1 MVAINPVQKENTA
14 GNLAAT
20 TLNGTLWS
28 YASFFSGKLLVFI
41 STIILAR
48 LLTQDDFGVMS
59 YALVVMSFLDILS
72 DFGIG
77 QAVIYY
83 KEDGNTPDTAFWLGL
98 IISMIMLGITWI
110 TAPLAG
116 QFFNDPR
123 AVMATRALAL
133 TFPVNALG
141 NVHNMLLRKRFNF
154 GRKFIP
160 EFVKALFKG
169 VFSIVLALLGFGF
182 WSLVVGQILGSV
194 AAAVA
199 FWIVTPWRPSFHFI
213 KESARKLLRYGSS
226 LVAVDVFS
234 IIYSNADY
242 LLIGRFMGSVA
253 LGVYTVAFRIPD
265 LVINQMCNVISQ
277 VVFPVF
283 VTMQEKT
290 EKLQDG
296 FLTSIRY
303 IALITVPLGF
313 GLALVAEP
321 AVLVLFTDKW
331 IAAVPV
337 LRAISIYSLLL
348 SLGYSAGIVYK
359 AQGRPNVLT
368 AVEFTR
374 ALITVP
380 ALTWVVT
387 SIGTIEAVGWTQA
400 AVAFAAMLLDLG
412 VAAWMLKLPM
422 YTILTALAPA
432 ILSGLVMSGAV
443 WGALIFLQPAAPLVE
458 LIGSVL
464 CGAAAYLAILWL
476 FQRDL
481 LVQVSQTVRLALAR
495 SRA

>member
-1 MVAINPVQKENTA
+1 MVENNPVQKDNKA

-28 YASFFSGKLLVFI
+28 YASFFCGKLLVFI

-83 KEDGNTPDTAFWLGL
+83 KEDENTPDTAFWLGL
-98 IISMIMLGITWI
+98 LISTAMLAVTWI
-110 TAPLAG
+110 AAPLAG
-116 QFFNDPR
+116 QFFNDER

-133 TFPVNALG
+133 TFPVNAFG

-169 VFSIVLALLGFGF
+169 GFSIILALLGLGF
-182 WSLVVGQILGSV
+182 WSLVAGQILGSV
-194 AAAVA
+194 AAAIA
-199 FWIVTPWRPSFHFI
+199 FWWVTPWQPSFHFV
-213 KESARKLLRYGSS
+213 KQSARKLLKYGSS

-234 IIYSNADY
+234 IIYSNVDY
-242 LLIGRFMGSVA
+242 LLIGRFMGSAA

-283 VTMQEKT
+283 VTMQDKA

-321 AVLVLFTDKW
+321 AVLVLFTEKW

-337 LRAISIYSLLL
+337 LRAISIYAMLL

-368 AVEFTR
+368 VVEFTR

-380 ALTWVVT
+380 TLAWVVT
-387 SIGTIEAVGWTQA
+387 SLGTIQAVGWTQA
-400 AVAFAAMLLDLG
+400 AIALAAMLLDLG
-412 VAAWMLKLPM
+412 VAGWMLKLPM
-422 YTILTALAPA
+422 HTILAALAPA
-432 ILSGLVMSGAV
+432 ILSGLAMSAAV
-443 WGALIFLQPAAPLVE
+443 WGALFVLQPASPLIE

-464 CGAAAYLAILWL
+464 CGAAVYGVILWL
-476 FQRDL
+476 FQRRL
-481 LVQVSQTVRLALAR
+481 LVQASKTVRLALAR